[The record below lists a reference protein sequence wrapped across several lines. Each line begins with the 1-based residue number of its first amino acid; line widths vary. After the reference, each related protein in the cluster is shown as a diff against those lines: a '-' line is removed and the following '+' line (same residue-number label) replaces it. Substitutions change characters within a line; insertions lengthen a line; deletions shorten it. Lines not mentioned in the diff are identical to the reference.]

1 MRQLTDAEIS
11 AAIDRNPEIY
21 ALWLKAIEI
30 AKRPAPLPKPKK
42 TLVELTGKI
51 ADAVAANPDGV
62 GVYVKQGNVR
72 TFAEPG
78 SVRVLP
84 DGWQDRR
91 VLDAPIA
98 SASGRPEY
106 PNYFRDQKA
115 GGAVS
120 VYNPIDRLKD

>member
-21 ALWLKAIEI
+21 ALWQKAIEI
-30 AKRPAPLPKPKK
+30 ARRPAPLPKPKK

-51 ADAVAANPDGV
+51 AEAAAANPAGV

-72 TFAEPG
+72 TFAGPE

-84 DGWQDRR
+84 GEGWQDRR
-91 VLDAPIA
+91 VLFN
-98 SASGRPEY
+98 GC
-106 PNYFRDQKA
+106 
-115 GGAVS
+115 
-120 VYNPIDRLKD
+120 